1 MGSTSDDMGVKYSVR
16 GEGQKLVSRSR
27 ELGLGTHARGLLEIS
42 DTTTT
47 LSSTVCTADLVV
59 VYNFIITSLSANAV
73 VSTTLRCPAVMM
85 NPGS

>member
-16 GEGQKLVSRSR
+16 GEGLKLVSRSR
-27 ELGLGTHARGLLEIS
+27 ELGLGTHARGLLVIS

-47 LSSTVCTADLVV
+47 LSSIVYTAELVV
-59 VYNFIITSLSANAV
+59 LCRSTITSLSANAV
-73 VSTTLRCPAVMM
+73 VSTTVRCPGMM